1 MVGRGNTRTRPE
13 FLKKFPNSSQTS
25 LLKLNPVP
33 LGAGQ
38 GRYSKRPA
46 PLSFLYVTFI
56 LY

>member
-13 FLKKFPNSSQTS
+13 FFKKFPNSYQTS

-46 PLSFLYVTFI
+46 PLPFLYVTFI